1 MLLVTGATGFVMSH
15 VARRWLEHDP
25 HSRVL
30 AVDAAVP
37 DAQAKRFFAPVAHRI
52 DFLTADILDPSL
64 WQSLGR
70 REKVRGIVHG
80 ATVTSI
86 DRLVHAQGR
95 GRPGLAGARK
105 SIDVNINGT
114 LNVLQWAAA
123 QPQLRRVV
131 NVSSGSVY
139 ASEGPDPLP
148 EEGFVAPVG
157 IYAITKRAGEL
168 FTGYASQHLGVDAVS
183 VRLSGVFGPMDR
195 ETPGRD
201 VRSAPRAIAERA
213 LEEKTVR
220 VRSLR
225 AAGDFVYAGDVA
237 DAVIALL
244 NAESLRHPIYNVAAG
259 ERKTIGELIEAFR
272 RSVPSLR
279 CEETDSSGPVDVD
292 QDPGMKYGRFG
303 AYDIS
308 RIRAETGWTPRAL
321 EDTVADYV
329 AWCRGQRVP
338 G

>member
-15 VARRWLEHDP
+15 VVRRWLEKHPD
-25 HSRVL
+25 SRVL
-30 AVDAAVP
+30 AVDATAP
-37 DAQAKRFFAPVAHRI
+37 DAQARRFFADIANRI

-70 REKVRGIVHG
+70 RGEVCGVVHG

-86 DRLVHAQGR
+86 DRRVHAKGR
-95 GRPGLAGARK
+95 GRPGLAGARD

-123 QPQLRRVV
+123 QRQFRRMV

-148 EEGFVAPVG
+148 EDGFVAADG
-157 IYAITKRAGEL
+157 IYAITKHAGEL
-168 FTGYASQHLGVDAVS
+168 FTRYASVHLGLAAVS
-183 VRLSGVFGPMDR
+183 VRLSSVFGPMDR
-195 ETPGRD
+195 ETPSRD
-201 VRSAPRAIAERA
+201 VRSAPRVIAERA
-213 LEEKTVR
+213 VEQEPVR
-220 VRSLR
+220 VRSLE

-237 DAVIALL
+237 SAIIALL
-244 NAESLRHPIYNVAAG
+244 DAASLRHHVYNVASG
-259 ERKTIGELIEAFR
+259 ELKTIGELIEAFSR
-272 RSVPSLR
+272 CVPSLR
-279 CEETDSSGPVDVD
+279 CEEVGAGGAVDLD
-292 QDPGMKYGRFG
+292 QDPGSKRGRFG

-308 RIRAETGWTPRAL
+308 RIRGDTGWMPGPL

-329 AWCRGQRVP
+329 AWCRG
-338 G
+338 